1 MRLTHLTHSI
11 AVAPQS
17 VPAITSLAAMGVLS
31 NDAGLVEAALSEI
44 QELSRSELQ
53 KLDPNRDVDFLLSM
67 VQFEK
72 VSDVCSCE
80 SSLD

>member
-1 MRLTHLTHSI
+1 
-11 AVAPQS
+11 
-17 VPAITSLAAMGVLS
+17 MGVLS